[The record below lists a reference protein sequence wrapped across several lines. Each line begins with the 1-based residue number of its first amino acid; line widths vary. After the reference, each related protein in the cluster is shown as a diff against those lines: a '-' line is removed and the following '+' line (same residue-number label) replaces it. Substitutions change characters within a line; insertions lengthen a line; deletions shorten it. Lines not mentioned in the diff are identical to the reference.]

1 MIENIKYTGVMANHM
16 RESRFIRDKNQRRVP
31 KEEWYIRKN
40 AHEAIVTQEEFD
52 KANEAIQRRRKT
64 ARVTHDQSDRVYY
77 CAHCG
82 GKLEK
87 ANGKVFA
94 CPSHRYHDGSSCEGV
109 YWRKNALEE
118 VLLEA
123 LKGQIEITRIES
135 LEVKKA
141 ARIRNESLQRQLVLL
156 KAQYDACGR
165 EKFTLYEQ
173 YREAKITAE
182 EYLSGKDELARKQA
196 ALKEQLEESEALYE
210 ANQQMSDTAS
220 EQQEAVGKMTGLS
233 DAKLREHLYDAVER
247 VLVYDSESIEIIW
260 KFNEVKNGISSYAGA
275 GV

>member
-1 MIENIKYTGVMANHM
+1 M
-16 RESRFIRDKNQRRVP
+16 
-31 KEEWYIRKN
+31 
-40 AHEAIVTQEEFD
+40 
-52 KANEAIQRRRKT
+52 
-64 ARVTHDQSDRVYY
+64 
-77 CAHCG
+77 
-82 GKLEK
+82 
-87 ANGKVFA
+87 
-94 CPSHRYHDGSSCEGV
+94 
-109 YWRKNALEE
+109 EE

-135 LEVKKA
+135 SEVKKA
-141 ARIRNESLQRQLVLL
+141 ARVRNESLQRQLVLL

-182 EYLSGKDELARKQA
+182 EYLSGKDELTRKQA

-210 ANQQMSDTAS
+210 ANQQMSDAAS
-220 EQQEAVGKMTGLS
+220 EQHEAVGKMTALS

-260 KFNEVKNGISSYAGA
+260 KFNEAKNGSSSYAGA

>member
-1 MIENIKYTGVMANHM
+1 M
-16 RESRFIRDKNQRRVP
+16 P
-31 KEEWYIRKN
+31 
-40 AHEAIVTQEEFD
+40 
-52 KANEAIQRRRKT
+52 
-64 ARVTHDQSDRVYY
+64 
-77 CAHCG
+77 
-82 GKLEK
+82 
-87 ANGKVFA
+87 
-94 CPSHRYHDGSSCEGV
+94 
-109 YWRKNALEE
+109 
-118 VLLEA
+118 
-123 LKGQIEITRIES
+123 
-135 LEVKKA
+135 
-141 ARIRNESLQRQLVLL
+141 LQWHPVL

-182 EYLSGKDELARKQA
+182 EYLSGKDELTRKQA

-210 ANQQMSDTAS
+210 ANQQMSDAAS